1 MQKDA
6 LDLNLI
12 WELIEALKTCWIGL
26 LNTKKAY
33 VAYFVACS
41 SGTHLQCT
49 RLIRTIFRFAE
60 PAAELGKRAAE
71 MAMEKTPNDW
81 KHHNG
86 DLDSN
91 IHGTTALIYM
101 LGGEF
106 AFAARDFERARMHL
120 DKAVV
125 IFLRIR
131 GFECGSFLD
140 ACRKLQAALP

>member
-1 MQKDA
+1 VGHVATTICCTSIVSPLCCTDGA
-6 LDLNLI
+6 FSLI
-12 WELIEALKTCWIGL
+12 GGL
-26 LNTKKAY
+26 TNNYLH
-33 VAYFVACS
+33 S
-41 SGTHLQCT
+41 
-49 RLIRTIFRFAE
+49 FAE

-71 MAMEKTPNDW
+71 MAMAKTPNDW

-106 AFAARDFERARMHL
+106 AFAARDFEQARVHL
-120 DKAVV
+120 GKAVQ
-125 IFLRIR
+125 IFLRIS

-140 ACRKLQAALP
+140 ACRKLQAALPAP